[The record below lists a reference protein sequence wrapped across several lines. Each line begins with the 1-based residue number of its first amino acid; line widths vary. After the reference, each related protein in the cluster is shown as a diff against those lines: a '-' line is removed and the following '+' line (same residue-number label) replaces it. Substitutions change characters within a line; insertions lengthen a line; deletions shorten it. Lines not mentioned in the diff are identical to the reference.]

1 MNNSIHPTDVY
12 SNPLLDRYAS
22 REMSYLF
29 SPDFKF
35 STWRKLWVALAESE
49 KELGLPISEE
59 QIAEMKAHIHDIDY
73 NRVRVLESKTR
84 HDVMAHIQAFGE
96 ACPLAKPIIHWG
108 ATSAFV
114 GDNTDLIQMK
124 EATVIILK
132 RLIAVVAALKNF
144 ALTHKDRATLGFT
157 HFQPAQLTTVGK
169 RASLWLSDLS
179 MDFMALDSFVTTL
192 PFLGAKGATGT
203 QASYL
208 SLFEGDSGKVKK
220 LDAMIAEKMGFASF
234 VPVSGQ
240 TYSRKID
247 AQAAAILSGL
257 AQSLHKMSNDI
268 RLLQHLR
275 EIEEPF
281 ESTQVGSSAMA
292 YKRNPMRS
300 ERLTSLAR
308 FIISL
313 SSSPAMTAAEQ
324 WFERTLD
331 DSANKRLSIPQA
343 YLASDASLI
352 LALNIGEGLVV
363 YPNVIEK
370 HLHEELPFIAT
381 ENILME
387 AVKKGGDRQLLHERI
402 RMHSMEAQKE
412 IKTNGEANTLLSRI
426 ADDPAFGLT
435 QMDFD
440 RLLNTRQFIGRC
452 PEQVVDFIEYS
463 IDPLL
468 EKGKKYGMSGRHEIM
483 V

>member
-1 MNNSIHPTDVY
+1 
-12 SNPLLDRYAS
+12 
-22 REMSYLF
+22 MSYVF

-35 STWRKLWVALAESE
+35 STWRKLWIALAETE
-49 KELGLPISEE
+49 KALGLSISDE
-59 QIAEMKAHIHDIDY
+59 QIAEMKGHIGDVDFE
-73 NRVRVLESKTR
+73 RVKQLEAKTR

-96 ACPLAKPIIHWG
+96 QCPLAKPIIHWG

-124 EATVIILK
+124 EASRLLLK
-132 RLIAVVAALKNF
+132 RLAAAITALRDF
-144 ALTHKDRATLGFT
+144 ALAHKDRSTLGFT

-169 RASLWLSDLS
+169 RASLWLLELS
-179 MDFMALDSFVTTL
+179 MDFSALDEFVASL

-203 QASYL
+203 
-208 SLFEGDSGKVKK
+208 K
-220 LDAMIAEKMGFASF
+220 LDAMVAEKMGFPRT

-247 AQAAAILSGL
+247 AQIAAILSGL

-281 ESTQVGSSAMA
+281 ESQQVGSSAMA
-292 YKRNPMRS
+292 YKRNPMRC

-308 FIISL
+308 YIVSL
-313 SSSPAMTAAEQ
+313 SSSPVMTAAEQ

-331 DSANKRLSIPQA
+331 DSANKRLSIPEMF
-343 YLASDASLI
+343 LAADASLI
-352 LALNIGEGLVV
+352 LALNVSEGLVV
-363 YPNVIEK
+363 YPTIIEK
-370 HLHEELPFIAT
+370 HLREELPFIAT

-387 AVKKGGDRQLLHERI
+387 AVKKGGDRQQLHERI
-402 RMHSMEAQKE
+402 RKYSMEAQKE
-412 IKTNGEANTLLSRI
+412 IKTNGGANPLLKLI
-426 ADDPAFGLT
+426 ADDPAFRLS
-435 QMDFD
+435 QADFD
-440 RLLNTRQFIGRC
+440 RVVDARRFVGRS
-452 PEQVVDFIEYS
+452 PEQVTEFIES
-463 IDPLL
+463 VIDPLL
-468 EKGKKYGMSGRHEIM
+468 SRGKKYGMIQRHEIT

>member
-1 MNNSIHPTDVY
+1 MNKSTPPTDVY
-12 SNPLLDRYAS
+12 SNPLLERYAS
-22 REMSYLF
+22 HEMSFIF

-35 STWRKLWVALAESE
+35 STWRKLWIALAECE
-49 KELGLPISEE
+49 KALGLPITEQ
-59 QIAEMKAHIHDIDY
+59 QIAEMKAHVRDIDF
-73 NRVRVLESKTR
+73 NRVKALESQSR

-96 ACPLAKPIIHWG
+96 ACPLAKPIIHLG

-124 EATVIILK
+124 EAITILLK
-132 RLIAVVAALKNF
+132 RLVAVMTALKNF
-144 ALTHKDRATLGFT
+144 ALTHKDHATLGFT

-169 RASLWLSDLS
+169 RASLWLWDLS
-179 MDFMALDSFVTTL
+179 MDFSALDSFISSL

-203 QASYL
+203 QASFL
-208 SLFEGDSGKVKK
+208 SLFEGDPEKVKK
-220 LDAMIAEKMGFASF
+220 LDTMIAGKMGFES
-234 VPVSGQ
+234 VIPVSGQ

-281 ESTQVGSSAMA
+281 ESSQVGSSAMA
-292 YKRNPMRS
+292 YKRNPMRC
-300 ERLTSLAR
+300 ERLTSLSR
-308 FIISL
+308 YIISL

-331 DSANKRLSIPQA
+331 DSANKRLSIPEA
-343 YLASDASLI
+343 FLAADASLI
-352 LALNIGEGLVV
+352 LALNICEGLVV
-363 YPNVIEK
+363 YPSVIEN
-370 HLHEELPFIAT
+370 HVLEELPFIAT

-402 RMHSMEAQKE
+402 RKYSMEAQKE
-412 IKTNGEANTLLSRI
+412 IKMKGTANSLLKLI
-426 ADDPAFGLT
+426 ADDPAFCLSQT
-435 QMDFD
+435 DFD
-440 RLLNTRQFIGRC
+440 RLLKTRHFIGRSS
-452 PEQVVDFIEYS
+452 EQVTHFIECHLN
-463 IDPLL
+463 PLL
-468 EKGKKYGMSGRHEIM
+468 EKGKKYGIVEKHEIA

>member
-1 MNNSIHPTDVY
+1 MNNSTPPTDSY
-12 SNPLLDRYAS
+12 NNPLLERYAS

-35 STWRKLWVALAESE
+35 STWRKLWIALAESE
-49 KELGLPISEE
+49 QALGLPISQE
-59 QIAEMKAHIHDIDY
+59 QIEEMKNHCDDIDF
-73 NRVRVLESKTR
+73 NRVKLLEAQTR

-96 ACPLAKPIIHWG
+96 VCPLAKPIIHWG

-124 EATVIILK
+124 EASHILLK
-132 RLIAVVAALKNF
+132 RQVAVMTALKNF
-144 ALTHKDRATLGFT
+144 ALTHKDRSTLGFT

-169 RASLWLSDLS
+169 RASLWLLELS
-179 MDFMALDSFVTTL
+179 MDFIALDAFVSSL

-203 QASYL
+203 QASFM
-208 SLFEGDSGKVKK
+208 SLFDGDSEKVKK
-220 LDAMIAEKMGFASF
+220 LDSMITEKMGFAYV

-247 AQAAAILSGL
+247 AQAAAILSGF

-281 ESTQVGSSAMA
+281 ESQQVGSSAMA
-292 YKRNPMRS
+292 YKRNPMRC

-308 FIISL
+308 YIISL
-313 SSSPAMTAAEQ
+313 STSPVMTAAEQ

-331 DSANKRLSIPQA
+331 DSANKRLSIPEM
-343 YLASDASLI
+343 YLAADASLI
-352 LALNIGEGLVV
+352 LALNICEGLSV

-370 HLHEELPFIAT
+370 HLQEELPFIAT

-402 RMHSMEAQKE
+402 RKYSMDAQKE
-412 IKTNGEANTLLSRI
+412 IKINGGANTLLKLI
-426 ADDPAFGLT
+426 ADDPSFRLSRA
-435 QMDFD
+435 DFD
-440 RLLNTRQFIGRC
+440 KILQTRYFIGRC
-452 PEQVVDFIEYS
+452 PEQVVEFIECN

-468 EKGKKYGMSGRHEIM
+468 EKGKKYGMVTRHEIT